1 MLDDLQEL
9 LDSGAREMNV
19 PGVAVGI
26 VDGGTEHVLTTGVAS
41 TATGAPVTADTLF
54 AIGSTSKTVTGTA
67 AMRLIEQGAFEL
79 DTRVTELLPD
89 LRLADADAL
98 ERLRVRHLLTHSG
111 GFLGDIDDDAE
122 DWGPDAL
129 RKSVAGFV
137 ELPQLFPPGS
147 IASYSNSGLRLLG
160 HLCAVAAGRGF
171 EELITET
178 VLKPLG
184 MADSV
189 YFPWEAITRPVV
201 TGHVVADGAAV
212 PAPMWGLTRDLA
224 PEGGLL
230 SSVRDQLRYARFH
243 LRGETEGPAP
253 IGDETRRM
261 MQRAH
266 IEVGPPL
273 ESIGLPWLLTH
284 VGDARVVRHGGNISN
299 LQLSEM
305 VLLPD
310 HDLAV
315 TVLTNGASG
324 LGPQIVSWCL
334 ENLRGIRPA
343 PAEDVVPHPSPDDVV
358 GRYDVN
364 LWQNVVTRE
373 HDEIVIT
380 PELRQDLIDLGLP
393 SLPTVRAR
401 LGADLLLR
409 DAEGRSLGRFLTAAD
424 GTEFLHMGLR
434 AAPRI

>member
-1 MLDDLQEL
+1 MLDELQEL
-9 LDSGAREMNV
+9 LDSGARTTKV
-19 PGVAVGI
+19 PGIAVGI
-26 VDGGTEHVLTTGVAS
+26 LDGGTEHVLTTGVAS

-54 AIGSTSKTVTGTA
+54 AIGSTSKTVTATA
-67 AMRLIEQGAFEL
+67 ALRLIEQGAFGL
-79 DTRVTELLPD
+79 DTRVADLVPD

-98 ERLRVRHLLTHSG
+98 EQLRVRHLLTHSG
-111 GFLGDIDDDAE
+111 GFLGDIDEDAE
-122 DWGPDAL
+122 DWGADAL
-129 RKSVAGFV
+129 KKSIAGFGA
-137 ELPQLFPPGS
+137 LAQLFPPGA

-160 HLCAVAAGRGF
+160 HLCAVASGRGF
-171 EELITET
+171 EELVTES

-201 TGHVVADGAAV
+201 TGHVVVDGVAT
-212 PAPMWGLTRDLA
+212 PAPVWGLARDMA

-243 LRGETEGPAP
+243 LRGEAEGTAP

-261 MQRAH
+261 MQREH

-273 ESIGLPWLLTH
+273 EGIGLPWLLTH
-284 VGDARVVRHGGNISN
+284 VGDARVVSHGGNISN
-299 LQLSEM
+299 LQISEM

-324 LGPQIVSWCL
+324 LGQQVVSWCL

-343 PAEDVVPHPSPDDVV
+343 PAQEVEPHSSPDDVL

-373 HDEIVIT
+373 RDEIVIT

-393 SLPTVRAR
+393 PLPTVRAT

-409 DAEGRSLGRFLTAAD
+409 NPEGRAVGRFLTTAD
-424 GTEFLHMGLR
+424 GTELLHMGLR

>member
-9 LDSGAREMNV
+9 LDDGARETKV
-19 PGVAVGI
+19 PGIAVGI
-26 VDGGTEHVLTTGVAS
+26 VDGGAEHVLTTGVAS
-41 TATGAPVTADTLF
+41 TATGAPVAADTLF
-54 AIGSTSKTVTGTA
+54 AIGSTSKTVTATA
-67 AMRLIEQGAFEL
+67 AMRLIEQGAFDL
-79 DTRVTELLPD
+79 DTRVADLLPD

-98 ERLRVRHLLTHSG
+98 DQLRVRHLLTHSG

-129 RKSVAGFV
+129 QKSIAGFG
-137 ELPQLFPPGS
+137 ELPQLFPPGA

-160 HLCAVAAGRGF
+160 HLCAVVAGRGF
-171 EELITET
+171 EELITES
-178 VLKPLG
+178 VLAPLG
-184 MADSV
+184 MTDSV

-201 TGHVVADGAAV
+201 TGHVVVDGVAR
-212 PAPMWGLTRDLA
+212 PAPVWGLTRDLA

-243 LRGETEGPAP
+243 LRGEAEGAAP
-253 IGDETRRM
+253 IRDETRRT

-273 ESIGLPWLLTH
+273 DGIGLPWLLTH

-324 LGPQIVSWCL
+324 LGPRIVSWCL

-343 PAEDVVPHPSPDDVV
+343 PVDDVPTHPSPDDVL

-393 SLPTVRAR
+393 SLPTVRAT

-409 DAEGRSLGRFLTAAD
+409 DPDGRAVGRFLTAAD